1 MEEIESI
8 MEMLNLNKNIIFNKN
23 DNIIKRLFILVRKNI
38 KRNTLFFKRVKKLK
52 NKNKNQ
58 TIKRGKQHI
67 KSIYN
72 AYKKI
77 IIDEKTILKKEINT
91 LQQERSQHQQERAQ
105 QQQERAQQENR
116 ANNLENEIKNVKE
129 KVSFI
134 NNSATSDVFTTPL
147 IFVKRVKTY
156 KEFQVYEREKHLAT
170 LLKKFDWYPEMLYS
184 DDVNQLFI
192 FTNVGVPITSKTK
205 PTDLERQFNK
215 ILSDLKSINVKHN
228 DIKIGELLVDK
239 NNKLY
244 LCDFGWAS
252 VNNDLGCG
260 IGLYDCEKPEGIL
273 DDNSTLERLNLL

>member
-1 MEEIESI
+1 MNVI
-8 MEMLNLNKNIIFNKN
+8 NK
-23 DNIIKRLFILVRKNI
+23 
-38 KRNTLFFKRVKKLK
+38 
-52 NKNKNQ
+52 
-58 TIKRGKQHI
+58 
-67 KSIYN
+67 
-72 AYKKI
+72 KKI
-77 IIDEKTILKKEINT
+77 IIATGGTGGHIFPAYSLAKNF
-91 LQQERSQHQQERAQ
+91 
-105 QQQERAQQENR
+105 
-116 ANNLENEIKNVKE
+116 IKNNHNVKIITDKRGLKYLE
-129 KVSFI
+129 KHKNIEIII

-260 IGLYDCEKPEGIL
+260 IGLYDCEKPGGIL

>member
-23 DNIIKRLFILVRKNI
+23 DNIIKILFILVRKNI

-52 NKNKNQ
+52 NKNNNQ

-91 LQQERSQHQQERAQ
+91 L
-105 QQQERAQQENR
+105 QQERAQQENR

-252 VNNDLGCG
+252 VNNDFGCG
-260 IGLYDCEKPEGIL
+260 IGLYDCEKPAGIL